1 MSADAVN
8 TALKAQI
15 LAEALPY
22 IRRFH
27 DKTIIIKYGGNA
39 MTEPALK
46 AGFAR
51 DVVMLK
57 LVGMNPVIVHGGGP
71 QIGDLLKK
79 MGIQSEFRQGMR
91 VTDERVMNVVE
102 MVLGELNQ
110 EIVGLINQHGGKA
123 VGLTGQDGA
132 FIHARKMLLKSETAE
147 GEFVDIG
154 LVGEIERIDPEII
167 QLLDSRDFIPVI
179 APIGVGTEG
188 EAYNIN
194 ADLVAGKLAETLQA
208 EKLVLMTNTVGV
220 LDKNGTLLTGLTASE
235 IDGLFAD
242 GTISG
247 GMLPKIGSAL
257 DAVKNGVKSSH
268 IIDGRVEHA
277 LLLEVL
283 TNEGVGTMIRADN
296 TPPRYDAKS
305 PRNRGGLTMAMKP
318 GERRLQILQ
327 TLAAML
333 ENPRSEKVTT
343 AALAARLDVSEAA
356 LYRHFASKA
365 QMFEGLIEFIET
377 TLFSFINKITNETTE
392 GVAQAEQTVV
402 MLLSFAEKNP
412 GMTRVL
418 IGEAL
423 VNEDERLQAR
433 INQLTDKLEASL
445 RQSLRIAQA
454 ANGWHGDAQA
464 DAAVLIAYVLGRWQL
479 FAKSGFKRTP
489 QEGWALQRKFLF
501 G

>member
-1 MSADAVN
+1 MPLDAVN
-8 TALKAQI
+8 AALKAQI

-27 DKTIIIKYGGNA
+27 DRTIVIKYGGNA
-39 MTEPALK
+39 MTEAHLK

-71 QIGDLLKK
+71 QIGDLLSK

-132 FIHARKMLLKSETAE
+132 FIHARKMLLKDEKSHEA
-147 GEFVDIG
+147 VDIG
-154 LVGEIERIDPEII
+154 LVGEIERIDPELIA
-167 QLLDSRDFIPVI
+167 LLDSRDFIPVI
-179 APIGVGTEG
+179 APIGVGAEG

-194 ADLVAGKLAETLQA
+194 ADLVAGKLAETLKA
-208 EKLVLMTNTVGV
+208 EKLVLMTNTTGV
-220 LDKNGTLLTGLTASE
+220 LDRDNRLLTGITASE
-235 IDGLFAD
+235 IDKLFAD
-242 GTISG
+242 GTIHG

-296 TPPRYDAKS
+296 TPPRF
-305 PRNRGGLTMAMKP
+305 
-318 GERRLQILQ
+318 
-327 TLAAML
+327 AA
-333 ENPRSEKVTT
+333 
-343 AALAARLDVSEAA
+343 
-356 LYRHFASKA
+356 
-365 QMFEGLIEFIET
+365 
-377 TLFSFINKITNETTE
+377 
-392 GVAQAEQTVV
+392 
-402 MLLSFAEKNP
+402 
-412 GMTRVL
+412 
-418 IGEAL
+418 
-423 VNEDERLQAR
+423 
-433 INQLTDKLEASL
+433 
-445 RQSLRIAQA
+445 
-454 ANGWHGDAQA
+454 
-464 DAAVLIAYVLGRWQL
+464 
-479 FAKSGFKRTP
+479 
-489 QEGWALQRKFLF
+489 
-501 G
+501 